1 MPVTPAIQKVEN
13 ETMPVQGQP
22 GQRVGKNLSQQR
34 SRARRH
40 VPVVPAK
47 QEAVDRWM
55 EGQACARKKCKTYS
69 QKRTESVA
77 QVSEYLPSKY
87 KALNSNCSIIIKKE
101 TKRERKKERK
111 REKEKERKKVIIWN
125 TPSLD

>member
-1 MPVTPAIQKVEN
+1 
-13 ETMPVQGQP
+13 
-22 GQRVGKNLSQQR
+22 
-34 SRARRH
+34 
-40 VPVVPAK
+40 
-47 QEAVDRWM
+47 
-55 EGQACARKKCKTYS
+55 
-69 QKRTESVA
+69 
-77 QVSEYLPSKY
+77 LPSKY